1 MDIYMQSILY
11 CYIMF
16 KRTYHKTLDSF
27 DHFCL
32 HSPFTKMCYK
42 SVEILLYYEYISAK
56 TKEEKVS
63 VEEFF
68 WDEEGNILFEA
79 FEK

>member
-1 MDIYMQSILY
+1 
-11 CYIMF
+11 
-16 KRTYHKTLDSF
+16 
-27 DHFCL
+27 
-32 HSPFTKMCYK
+32 MCYK